1 MKIKKVL
8 FLLILSL
15 FLVGCNKSNNVNI
28 TESEVNTYKIIED
41 NSDMKNVI
49 DTKSKINVI
58 DNSKSINNL
67 DLRND
72 TISKRY
78 SEAIVKIK
86 DFCMNNSLKLD
97 FEEPIQDRISRMK
110 DVGNRSELLGKLQ
123 LEVDTIFFNKI
134 DDDRYETIRI
144 ENNNCYYKLIYNPK
158 L

>member
-1 MKIKKVL
+1 
-8 FLLILSL
+8 
-15 FLVGCNKSNNVNI
+15 
-28 TESEVNTYKIIED
+28 
-41 NSDMKNVI
+41 MKNVI

>member
-86 DFCMNNSLKLD
+86 DFCMNN
-97 FEEPIQDRISRMK
+97 
-110 DVGNRSELLGKLQ
+110 
-123 LEVDTIFFNKI
+123 
-134 DDDRYETIRI
+134 
-144 ENNNCYYKLIYNPK
+144 
-158 L
+158 